1 MSWNIGDSTQAAN
14 GLGIM
19 ELPRR
24 KQELVIAA
32 NDVDEELVV
41 SSLLAFLEAIT
52 LRHPDV
58 TCDWSARRRN
68 LTANFGASDL
78 RAIVDGALVNPRNN
92 KVKALIEARRERSL
106 AFRQHNHVTW
116 QQSAEVVTAIRSQNL
131 TPGTPVFLI
140 GQEADELFLVVG
152 TFEKEYLD
160 YISGRTT
167 KLASKDF
174 LKLERFGPWDI
185 SDAEDLETFAGIA
198 LAIAIQG
205 SK

>member
-1 MSWNIGDSTQAAN
+1 MPWHVGGQRSSRW
-14 GLGIM
+14 
-19 ELPRR
+19 
-24 KQELVIAA
+24 KQELVIAG

-58 TCDWSARRRN
+58 RCDWSARRRN
-68 LTANFGASDL
+68 LKAKFGASEL
-78 RAIVDGALVNPRNN
+78 RAIVDGALVDPRNN
-92 KVKALIEARRERSL
+92 NLKALIEAKKASSRGFG
-106 AFRQHNHVTW
+106 ANFPTTW
-116 QQSAEVVTAIRSQNL
+116 QQSAEVVTTIRTQNL

-140 GQEADELFLVVG
+140 SQEADELFLVVG
-152 TFEKEYLD
+152 IFGEEYLD

-174 LKLERFGPWDI
+174 LALERFGPWKI
-185 SDAEDLETFAGIA
+185 SDAQHLEMFAEIA

>member
-92 KVKALIEARRERSL
+92 K
-106 AFRQHNHVTW
+106 
-116 QQSAEVVTAIRSQNL
+116 QSAEVVTAIRSQNL

>member
-1 MSWNIGDSTQAAN
+1 MDWHIGDSTQAAN

-32 NDVDEELVV
+32 NDLDEELVV

-58 TCDWSARRRN
+58 KCDWSARRRN
-68 LTANFGASDL
+68 LKAEFGASDL
-78 RAIVDGALVNPRNN
+78 RAIVDGALVDPKNN
-92 KVKALIEARRERSL
+92 NVKALIEAKKDKSKGFGPDIR
-106 AFRQHNHVTW
+106 VTW
-116 QQSAEVVTAIRSQNL
+116 QQSAEVVTAIRDQNI

-140 GQEADELFLVVG
+140 SQEAKELFLVVG
-152 TFEKEYLD
+152 TFGEKYLD

-174 LKLERFGPWDI
+174 LTLERFGAWKI
-185 SDAEDLETFAGIA
+185 SDAEDLKMFAGIA

>member
-1 MSWNIGDSTQAAN
+1 
-14 GLGIM
+14 M

-32 NDVDEELVV
+32 NDLDEELVV

-58 TCDWSARRRN
+58 KCDWSTRRRN
-68 LTANFGASDL
+68 LKAKFGTSDL
-78 RAIVDGALVNPRNN
+78 RAIVDGALVDPKNN
-92 KVKALIEARRERSL
+92 NVQALIEAKKDKSK
-106 AFRQHNHVTW
+106 
-116 QQSAEVVTAIRSQNL
+116 S
-131 TPGTPVFLI
+131 
-140 GQEADELFLVVG
+140 QEAKELFLVVG
-152 TFEKEYLD
+152 TFGEEYLD

-174 LKLERFGPWDI
+174 LALERFGAWKI
-185 SDAEDLETFAGIA
+185 SDAEDLEMFAGIA

>member
-1 MSWNIGDSTQAAN
+1 MGWHIGDSTQAAN

-32 NDVDEELVV
+32 NDVDEELMV

-58 TCDWSARRRN
+58 KCDWSARRRN
-68 LTANFGASDL
+68 LKANFGTSDL
-78 RAIVDGALVNPRNN
+78 RAIVDGALVGPRNN
-92 KVKALIEARRERSL
+92 DVKAMIEAKRERSQG
-106 AFRQHNHVTW
+106 FGKDIRVTW
-116 QQSAEVVTAIRSQNL
+116 QQLAEVVTAIRTQNL
-131 TPGTPVFLI
+131 APGTPVFLI
-140 GQEADELFLVVG
+140 SQEADELFLLAG
-152 TFEKEYLD
+152 TFGEEYLD

-167 KLASKDF
+167 KLASKDS
-174 LKLERFGPWDI
+174 LRLERFGPWEI
-185 SDAEDLETFAGIA
+185 SNAEHLKTFAGIA

>member
-1 MSWNIGDSTQAAN
+1 
-14 GLGIM
+14 M

-24 KQELVIAA
+24 KQELVIAG

-58 TCDWSARRRN
+58 KCDWSARRRN
-68 LTANFGASDL
+68 LKANFGASDL
-78 RAIVDGALVNPRNN
+78 RVIVDGALVDPTNN
-92 KVKALIEARRERSL
+92 NLKALIEAKKRSSRGFGETIS
-106 AFRQHNHVTW
+106 ATW
-116 QQSAEVVTAIRSQNL
+116 QQAAEVVTAIRAQNL

-140 GQEADELFLVVG
+140 SQEADELFLVVARFG
-152 TFEKEYLD
+152 EKYLH
-160 YISGRTT
+160 YISGRTMT
-167 KLASKDF
+167 LASKDF
-174 LKLERFGPWDI
+174 LALERFGPWKI
-185 SDAEDLETFAGIA
+185 SDAQHLEMFAEIA

>member
-1 MSWNIGDSTQAAN
+1 MGWNIGDSTQAAN

-19 ELPRR
+19 ELPRK

-32 NDVDEELVV
+32 SDVDEEMVV

-68 LTANFGASDL
+68 LKANFGDYDL
-78 RAIVDGALVNPRNN
+78 RAIVDGALVDPKNN
-92 KVKALIEARRERSL
+92 NVKALIEAKKEESKGFGQGIR
-106 AFRQHNHVTW
+106 VTW
-116 QQSAEVVTAIRSQNL
+116 QQSAEVVTIIRTQNL
-131 TPGTPVFLI
+131 PPETPVFLI
-140 GQEADELFLVVG
+140 SQEAKQLFLLVG

-167 KLASKDF
+167 KLAEKDF
-174 LKLERFGPWDI
+174 LRLERFGPWEI
-185 SDAEDLETFAGIA
+185 SNAGHLEKFAGIA